1 MSGSSHGSKS
11 WSPNRLRGQQKSRF
25 AAVARDVFANDR
37 ATRPGSAVDVAH
49 SEILRRYFEGS
60 FSSSN
65 LSLGG
70 SIGPGHCGKIDGYQ
84 MNARIGVAAA
94 AVLLFSASV
103 AVAGPRDDA
112 LNAVAKCA
120 LLKDDHARLA
130 CYDTAAS
137 RIKDA
142 LAAPP
147 EPQAAATEEQ
157 QKSWFGL
164 SNLFGGGG
172 RPPQTSA
179 QQFGNEALPPP
190 PPPAPVPGQPAP
202 PPPPTVID
210 SITAGVTDYAFNPV
224 GRFTVFLDNGQIWN
238 QVPGDSNVA
247 RFKKSGPNSVTI
259 SRGLFGSYNL
269 RVSGYPAIFKVTRL
283 K

>member
-179 QQFGNEALPPP
+179 H
-190 PPPAPVPGQPAP
+190 
-202 PPPPTVID
+202 
-210 SITAGVTDYAFNPV
+210 YAFNPV